1 MIAYVDTSVLVA
13 ALTNERETR
22 RMQGWL
28 ADQSVGMLAIS
39 DWVVTEFSAALS
51 LKVRTGQID
60 KAHRAE
66 AMAAF
71 AKLSHESLDIFA
83 IGAVEF
89 RAAAHFCDQYA
100 SGLRAGDALH
110 IAVAANRG
118 ARLVT
123 LDKKLSD
130 AGAALNVRTRLL

>member
-22 RMQGWL
+22 RMQIWL
-28 ADQSVGMLAIS
+28 ADQKVGELAIS

-51 LKVRTGQID
+51 MKVRTGQIE
-60 KAHRAE
+60 KAHREE
-66 AMAAF
+66 ALAAF
-71 AKLSHESLDIFA
+71 VRLSRESFDVFP
-83 IGAVEF
+83 IGAAEF
-89 RAAAHFCDQYA
+89 RAAAHFCDHHA

-110 IAVAANRG
+110 LASAALRG

-123 LDKKLSD
+123 LDRKLAD
-130 AGAALNVRTRLL
+130 AGRALSVRTRLL